1 MSLEENILKNVNK
14 SGFKYE
20 STDKG
25 FIKGYKVCMEDK
37 RKQIDGAMEE
47 KRRLMKENACLEAE
61 NARLAE
67 KLEALLPNKAAKSED
82 EKILDYYELIP
93 Y

>member
-61 NARLAE
+61 NA
-67 KLEALLPNKAAKSED
+67 LLPNKAAKSED